1 VARRSAIW
9 RWAPPLLAVVLLAG
23 ACTAGSDGTGATD
36 PQPPSPRDGD
46 RAGDPAPLVDPDEII
61 SGGPPPDGI
70 PPIDDPTFVSV
81 DDVTFLEPQEPV
93 IAVEVDESAKAYP
106 VRILMWHEIVNDD
119 FGTSSVVVTYCPL
132 CNTGIA
138 FERPTIDG
146 ELLDFGTSGKL
157 YHSNLVMYDRQ
168 TGSYWPQ
175 ATGLAV
181 TGPLTGTQLAFV
193 PARIL
198 SWADWSATHPEGQ
211 VLSIDTGFSRSYGVN
226 PYVGYDDEERP
237 FLYRGDVDPRLPAK
251 ARVLGIVG
259 DDLIAIPYTELSR
272 RAIDG
277 SAVVQ
282 DTFGG
287 RPIAVFW
294 QTGTVS
300 ALDAADIPESRDVG
314 AAAAYVPKVDGREL
328 TFVVRDGAIVDE
340 ETGSTWSI
348 AGRAIEGPLR
358 DAQLEVA
365 LAMDS
370 FWFDWAAFYPDTAVL
385 GE

>member
-9 RWAPPLLAVVLLAG
+9 RWAPPLLAVVLLVG